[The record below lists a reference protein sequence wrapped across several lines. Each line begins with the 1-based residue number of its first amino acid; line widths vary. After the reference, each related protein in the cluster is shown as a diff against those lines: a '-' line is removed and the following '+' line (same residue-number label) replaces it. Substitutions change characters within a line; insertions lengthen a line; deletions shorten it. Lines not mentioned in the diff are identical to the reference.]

1 MNASEMNGIFDGKTI
16 NSRHFNNFHCWFSQC
31 ISGIFPY
38 AGLDLAI
45 YEGLKNWYIEKHD
58 LKNEKRP
65 GLLVI
70 VGIPLV
76 SSSCGQA
83 ASYPLTLV
91 RTRLQ
96 VASTNNLPKVS
107 FVRMLWEILRAE
119 GYRGLY
125 RGFAPNAM
133 KAGPAAVISYLTYET
148 ALNFFGIH
156 MTWRGK
162 ERGNMDNVIDD
173 FCK

>member
-1 MNASEMNGIFDGKTI
+1 MSF
-16 NSRHFNNFHCWFSQC
+16 W
-31 ISGIFPY
+31 ISPTGIFPY

-58 LKNEKRP
+58 TNSENKRP
-65 GLLVI
+65 GILVI

-96 VASTNNLPKVS
+96 VASNSQVAKVS
-107 FVRMLWEILRAE
+107 FVGLLWDILRTE

-148 ALNFFGIH
+148 ALNFFGVQ
-156 MTWRGK
+156 MT
-162 ERGNMDNVIDD
+162 
-173 FCK
+173 